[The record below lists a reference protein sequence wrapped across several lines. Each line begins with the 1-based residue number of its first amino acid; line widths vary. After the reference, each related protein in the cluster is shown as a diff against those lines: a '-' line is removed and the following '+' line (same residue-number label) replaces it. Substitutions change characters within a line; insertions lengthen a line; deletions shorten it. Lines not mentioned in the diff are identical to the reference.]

1 MACSMPVIAVAVD
14 SFLLQPNP
22 RGFSHDLTYK
32 LRLVKLFDCRSSRL
46 VPCGALSTK
55 VSALEFYS
63 SLEKFA
69 FVSPPACFDAQCQAA
84 KDSLY
89 IASLLIPLGIFVA
102 FIVFK
107 AIEQN
112 RQRVSVE
119 DSFKDVIA
127 RDSRG
132 EIAYRA
138 VGYTPLLTEQD
149 DDDEVIR
156 VPIGSVGSVG
166 AVSFVFKKTLQQPS
180 RLIVIRLPRPLGI
193 VFEEDKRSKRVFIA
207 EIIEGS
213 AAAQLQKRSALDPSL
228 SMNDVKEGDLLRAFT
243 TTTIVYKTGALI
255 FGAQKP
261 EREILLFGADGESWP
276 KVSHALSRGLKSDG
290 EVTLV
295 LERSISQV

>member
-1 MACSMPVIAVAVD
+1 MPVIAVAVD

-22 RGFSHDLTYK
+22 RSFLHNDACK
-32 LRLVKLFDCRSSRL
+32 FRLSKSISKRIRKV
-46 VPCGALSTK
+46 VPCAAFSTQ
-55 VSALEFYS
+55 VVPVLEFCS
-63 SLEKFA
+63 TLERFA
-69 FVSPPACFDAQCQAA
+69 FVPPPACFDAQCQAA

-89 IASLLIPLGIFVA
+89 LASIIVPLGLFVA

-107 AIEQN
+107 VIEQD
-112 RQRVSVE
+112 RQRVSAE

-138 VGYTPLLTEQD
+138 VGYTPLLTEKD

-156 VPIGSVGSVG
+156 VPIGSVGSV
-166 AVSFVFKKTLQQPS
+166 APVSFVFKKILHHQS

-193 VFEEDKRSKRVFIA
+193 VFEEDKKSKRVFVA

-213 AAAQLQKRSALDPSL
+213 AAAQLQRRSALDPSL
-228 SMNDVKEGDLLRAFT
+228 SMNNVQEGDLLRAFT
-243 TTTIVYKTGALI
+243 TTTIVYKTGALM

-261 EREILLFGADGESWP
+261 EREIILFGADGESWP

-290 EVTLV
+290 EVSLV
-295 LERSISQV
+295 LERV

>member
-1 MACSMPVIAVAVD
+1 MVVNAVAVD
-14 SFLLQPNP
+14 SFLLQSNP
-22 RGFSHDLTYK
+22 RRFSHGVTCKFRLSK
-32 LRLVKLFDCRSSRL
+32 LIRRNSSEI
-46 VPCGALSTK
+46 VACGAFSTQ
-55 VSALEFYS
+55 VVPVLEFCSALER
-63 SLEKFA
+63 LA
-69 FVSPPACFDAQCQAA
+69 FVPPPACFDAQCQAA

-89 IASLLIPLGIFVA
+89 LSSIVLPLGLFVA

-107 AIEQN
+107 VIEQD

-156 VPIGSVGSVG
+156 VPIGSVGSV
-166 AVSFVFKKTLQQPS
+166 APVSFVFKKILQHQS

-193 VFEEDKRSKRVFIA
+193 VFEEDKKSKRVFIA
-207 EIIEGS
+207 EIVEGS

-228 SMNDVKEGDLLRAFT
+228 SMNDVQEGDLLRAFT
-243 TTTIVYKTGALI
+243 TTTIVYKTGALM

-276 KVSHALSRGLKSDG
+276 KVSNALSRGLKSDG

-295 LERSISQV
+295 LERRISQV